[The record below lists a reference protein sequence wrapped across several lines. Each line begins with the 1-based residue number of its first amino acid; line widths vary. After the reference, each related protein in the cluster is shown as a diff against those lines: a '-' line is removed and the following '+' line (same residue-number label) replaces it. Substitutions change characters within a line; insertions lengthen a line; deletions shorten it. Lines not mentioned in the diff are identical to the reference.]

1 MKILLLCAQKT
12 LPVPDFIHIRLLDV
26 VDIVMV
32 AILLYQLYRMVK
44 GTAAIRIFAGI
55 FAIYLLWKITQAL
68 QLKLLSEILGQFIG
82 VGVIALIIVFQQE
95 IRRFLLYLGSNRILN
110 KTVGGRWLIK
120 WSEKNKNKLEVEPI
134 IKAVENL
141 SLTKT
146 GALLVISHQSEL
158 KFYTATGVE
167 IDALIHEE
175 LIESIFFK
183 NNPLH
188 DGAAIIYNN
197 RIKAVKCVLP
207 ISDSELPPHFG
218 LRHRAAMGITE
229 TSSAAAIVVSEETG
243 EITYFENAEFI
254 TKITPI
260 ELKQRLMN
268 L

>member
-1 MKILLLCAQKT
+1 M
-12 LPVPDFIHIRLLDV
+12 PDFIHIRFLDI
-26 VDIVMV
+26 VDIVLV
-32 AILLYQLYRMVK
+32 AVLLYQLYRMVK

-110 KTVGGRWLIK
+110 KSMGGRWLVK
-120 WSEKNKNKLEVEPI
+120 WSEKNTSKLSVEPVV
-134 IKAVENL
+134 KAVENL
-141 SLTKT
+141 SLTNT
-146 GALLVISHQSEL
+146 GALLVISPQSEL

-188 DGAAIIYNN
+188 DGAAIIFNN

-207 ISDSELPPHFG
+207 LSDSELPPHFG
-218 LRHRAAMGITE
+218 LRHRAAMGISE
-229 TSSAAAIVVSEETG
+229 TSSAVAIVVSEETG
-243 EITYFENAEFI
+243 DITYFENGHFVKNI
-254 TKITPI
+254 SVL
-260 ELKQRLMN
+260 ELKQKLTGVS
-268 L
+268 